1 MSRIE
6 SSEKLAD
13 GGQPALR
20 QSAAEQSVLRQSAA
34 EQPAS
39 GEAPASEQPAL
50 QQSSAEQPAARQSA
64 GTGGSSSASAVQMVR
79 LSKSRRWAALCV
91 LLLGMLVLSFD
102 MTIMDI
108 ALPSIAKDL
117 HPTADQ
123 QLWMVDVY
131 SLALAGLLVSC
142 SSISD
147 RIGRKRMFALGA
159 LAFCV
164 VSALVLFVK
173 TSYGVIAVRALMG
186 IAAAMMMPTTM
197 SMIRNIFD
205 DPKERALAVSAW
217 SIMGAVGGAVG
228 PILGGFL
235 LEHFSWHSAFLVN
248 VPLMGVAFAA
258 SIPLLPEITVE
269 KKGPWDLPAAVI
281 SLVGMVLLM
290 WSVKRMAATLS
301 LSDPLVVGALLAGI
315 VLMVLFFRRCMRMDE
330 PLIDVRLFSNKAFS
344 GGILT
349 AFGALFASAAIFYLV
364 SQWLQLVGGYS
375 PMEAGIRMLPVAITS
390 AVSGAAAPVLAMKT
404 GARPVMVGGVLL
416 AAVSM
421 LAIVAG
427 GLDITYS
434 YVAVSMALSGLSM
447 GAFSVGSTV
456 IMCSTPPESAAS
468 GAAFEEI
475 AYDLGNVLGV
485 ALLGSTAGIIYR
497 SGFSASEL
505 AAQGLTSAQVESV
518 LGSYGG
524 AVSVAQETGL
534 SSLISQGAL
543 SFNESLLFSAAVGFV
558 LLLLLA
564 FAVMR
569 FIPKGFSIA
578 EEGAE

>member
-6 SSEKLAD
+6 SSEKLAAGERFASEQIA

-20 QSAAEQSVLRQSAA
+20 QSASERRAPEQLPAGAGSAA
-34 EQPAS
+34 SVGIA
-39 GEAPASEQPAL
+39 
-50 QQSSAEQPAARQSA
+50 SA
-64 GTGGSSSASAVQMVR
+64 GTGNSASSVQMIH
-79 LSKSRRWAALCV
+79 LSKPRRWAALCV

-159 LAFCV
+159 LVFCA
-164 VSALVLFVK
+164 VSALILFVE

-197 SMIRNIFD
+197 SMIRNIFA
-205 DPKERALAVSAW
+205 DPKERAAAIAAW
-217 SIMGAVGGAVG
+217 SVMGAVGGAVG

-248 VPLMGVAFAA
+248 VPLMGAAFAA
-258 SIPLLPEITVE
+258 GIPLLPEITVE
-269 KKGPWDLPAAVI
+269 KKGPWDLPAAVV

-301 LSDPLVVGALLAGI
+301 LSDPLVAGALLAGI

-349 AFGALFASAAIFYLV
+349 AFGALFASAAIFYLL

-375 PMEAGIRMLPVAITS
+375 PMEAGIRMLPVAVTS
-390 AVSGAAAPVLAMKT
+390 AVSGAAAPALAMKA
-404 GARPVMVGGVLL
+404 GARPVMVGGILL

-427 GLDITYS
+427 GLDITYA
-434 YVAVSMALSGLSM
+434 YVATAMALSGLSM

-497 SGFSASEL
+497 SGFSATEL

-534 SSLISQGAL
+534 GALVSQGAL

-558 LLLLLA
+558 LLLILA
-564 FAVMR
+564 FVVAR

-578 EEGAE
+578 EEG

>member
-1 MSRIE
+1 MSHTE
-6 SSEKLAD
+6 SSEKLAA
-13 GGQPALR
+13 G
-20 QSAAEQSVLRQSAA
+20 

-39 GEAPASEQPAL
+39 GQSASERLAPQRSDGERSTLERVAGEQPAL
-50 QQSSAEQPAARQSA
+50 QQSSGA
-64 GTGGSSSASAVQMVR
+64 ASAVQMVR
-79 LSKSRRWAALCV
+79 LSKPRRWAALCV

-159 LAFCV
+159 LAFCT
-164 VSALVLFVK
+164 VSALVLFVE

-258 SIPLLPEITVE
+258 SIPLLPEITVD
-269 KKGPWDLPAAVI
+269 KKGPWDLPAAVT

-290 WSVKRMAATLS
+290 WSIKRMAATLS
-301 LSDPLVVGALLAGI
+301 LGDPLVVGALLAGI
-315 VLMVLFFRRCMRMDE
+315 VLMVLFFCRCMRMDE

-349 AFGALFASAAIFYLV
+349 AFGALFASAAIFYLL

-375 PMEAGIRMLPVAITS
+375 PMEAGIRMLPVAVTS
-390 AVSGAAAPVLAMKT
+390 AVSGAAAPMLAMKT

-427 GLDITYS
+427 GLDISYA
-434 YVAVSMALSGLSM
+434 YVAAAMALSGLSM

-456 IMCSTPPESAAS
+456 IMCLTPPESAAS

-475 AYDLGNVLGV
+475 AYDIGNVLGV
-485 ALLGSTAGIIYR
+485 ALLGSAAGIIYR
-497 SGFSASEL
+497 SGFSATEL
-505 AAQGLTSAQVESV
+505 AAQGLSSAQVNSV

-534 SSLISQGAL
+534 DSLISQGAF
-543 SFNESLLFSAAVGFV
+543 SFNESLVFSAMMGFV

-564 FAVMR
+564 FIVTH
-569 FIPKGFSIA
+569 FVPKGFSIA
-578 EEGAE
+578 EEGEGETAKQ

>member
-1 MSRIE
+1 MSHTE
-6 SSEKLAD
+6 SSEKLAA
-13 GGQPALR
+13 G
-20 QSAAEQSVLRQSAA
+20 

-39 GEAPASEQPAL
+39 GQSASERLAPQRSDGERSTLERVAGEQPAL
-50 QQSSAEQPAARQSA
+50 QQSSGA
-64 GTGGSSSASAVQMVR
+64 ASAVQMVR
-79 LSKSRRWAALCV
+79 LSKPRRWAALCV

-159 LAFCV
+159 LAFCT
-164 VSALVLFVK
+164 VSALVLFVE

-258 SIPLLPEITVE
+258 SIPLLPEITVD
-269 KKGPWDLPAAVI
+269 KKGPWDLPAAVT

-290 WSVKRMAATLS
+290 WSIKRMAATLS
-301 LSDPLVVGALLAGI
+301 LGDPLVVGALLAGI
-315 VLMVLFFRRCMRMDE
+315 VLMVLFFCRCMRMDE

-349 AFGALFASAAIFYLV
+349 AFGALFASAAIFYLL

-375 PMEAGIRMLPVAITS
+375 PMEAGIRMLPVAVTS
-390 AVSGAAAPVLAMKT
+390 AVSGAAAPMLAMKT

-427 GLDITYS
+427 GLDISYA
-434 YVAVSMALSGLSM
+434 YVAAAMALSGLSM

-475 AYDLGNVLGV
+475 AYDIGNVLGV
-485 ALLGSTAGIIYR
+485 ALLGSAAGIIYR
-497 SGFSASEL
+497 SGFSATEL
-505 AAQGLTSAQVESV
+505 AAQGLSSAQVNSV

-534 SSLISQGAL
+534 DSLISQGAF
-543 SFNESLLFSAAVGFV
+543 SFNESLVFSAMMGFV

-564 FAVMR
+564 FIVTH
-569 FIPKGFSIA
+569 FVPKGFSIA
-578 EEGAE
+578 EEGEGETAKQ

>member
-1 MSRIE
+1 MSHTE
-6 SSEKLAD
+6 SSEKLAA
-13 GGQPALR
+13 G
-20 QSAAEQSVLRQSAA
+20 

-39 GEAPASEQPAL
+39 GQSASERLAPQRSDGERSTLERVAGEQPAL
-50 QQSSAEQPAARQSA
+50 QQSSGA
-64 GTGGSSSASAVQMVR
+64 ASAVQMVR
-79 LSKSRRWAALCV
+79 LSKPRRWAALCV

-147 RIGRKRMFALGA
+147 RIGRRRMFALGA
-159 LAFCV
+159 LAFCT
-164 VSALVLFVK
+164 VSALVLFVE

-258 SIPLLPEITVE
+258 SIPLLPEITVD
-269 KKGPWDLPAAVI
+269 KKGPWDLPAAVT

-290 WSVKRMAATLS
+290 WSIKRMAATLS
-301 LSDPLVVGALLAGI
+301 LGDPLVVGALLAGI
-315 VLMVLFFRRCMRMDE
+315 VLMVLFFCRCMRMDE

-349 AFGALFASAAIFYLV
+349 AFGALFASAAIFYLL

-375 PMEAGIRMLPVAITS
+375 PMEAGIRMLPVAVTS
-390 AVSGAAAPVLAMKT
+390 AVSGAAAPMLAMKT

-427 GLDITYS
+427 GLDISYA
-434 YVAVSMALSGLSM
+434 YVAAAMALSGLSM

-475 AYDLGNVLGV
+475 AYDIGNVLGV
-485 ALLGSTAGIIYR
+485 ALLGSAAGIIYR
-497 SGFSASEL
+497 SGFSATEL
-505 AAQGLTSAQVESV
+505 AAQGLSSAQVNSV

-534 SSLISQGAL
+534 DSLISQGAF
-543 SFNESLLFSAAVGFV
+543 SFNESLVFSAMMGFV

-564 FAVMR
+564 FIVTH
-569 FIPKGFSIA
+569 FVPKGFSIA
-578 EEGAE
+578 EEGEGETAKQ

>member
-1 MSRIE
+1 MSHTE
-6 SSEKLAD
+6 SSEKLAA
-13 GGQPALR
+13 G
-20 QSAAEQSVLRQSAA
+20 

-39 GEAPASEQPAL
+39 GQSASERLAPQRSDGERSTLERVAGEQPAL
-50 QQSSAEQPAARQSA
+50 QQSSGA
-64 GTGGSSSASAVQMVR
+64 ASAVQMVR
-79 LSKSRRWAALCV
+79 LSKPRRWAALCV

-159 LAFCV
+159 LAFCT
-164 VSALVLFVK
+164 VSALVLFVE

-258 SIPLLPEITVE
+258 SIPLLPEITVD
-269 KKGPWDLPAAVI
+269 KKGPWDLPAAVT

-290 WSVKRMAATLS
+290 WSIKRMAATLS
-301 LSDPLVVGALLAGI
+301 LGDPLVAGALLAGI
-315 VLMVLFFRRCMRMDE
+315 VLMVLFFCRCMRMDE

-349 AFGALFASAAIFYLV
+349 AFGALFASAAIFYLL

-375 PMEAGIRMLPVAITS
+375 PMEAGIRMLPVAVTS
-390 AVSGAAAPVLAMKT
+390 AVSGAAAPMLAMKT

-427 GLDITYS
+427 GLDISYA
-434 YVAVSMALSGLSM
+434 YVAAAMALSGLSM

-475 AYDLGNVLGV
+475 AYDIGNVLGV
-485 ALLGSTAGIIYR
+485 ALLGSAAGIIYR
-497 SGFSASEL
+497 SGFSATEL
-505 AAQGLTSAQVESV
+505 AAQGLSSAQVNSV

-534 SSLISQGAL
+534 DSLISQGAF
-543 SFNESLLFSAAVGFV
+543 SFNESLVFSAMMGFV

-564 FAVMR
+564 FIVTH
-569 FIPKGFSIA
+569 FVPKGFSIA
-578 EEGAE
+578 EEGEGEMAKQ

>member
-6 SSEKLAD
+6 SSEKLAA
-13 GGQPALR
+13 G
-20 QSAAEQSVLRQSAA
+20 
-34 EQPAS
+34 
-39 GEAPASEQPAL
+39 EQPAL
-50 QQSSAEQPAARQSA
+50 QQAPAGEQPALQQAAAPQPALGQAPVAA
-64 GTGGSSSASAVQMVR
+64 GSSASAVQMVR

-147 RIGRKRMFALGA
+147 RIGRKKMFALGA

-164 VSALVLFVK
+164 VSALVLFVE

-269 KKGPWDLPAAVI
+269 KKGPWDLPAAAI
-281 SLVGMVLLM
+281 SLVGMVALM
-290 WSVKRMAATLS
+290 WSIKRMAATLS
-301 LSDPLVVGALLAGI
+301 LSDPLVVGALLAGV
-315 VLMVLFFRRCMRMDE
+315 VLMALFFRRCMRMDE

-349 AFGALFASAAIFYLV
+349 AFGALFASAAIFYLL

-427 GLDITYS
+427 GLDITYA
-434 YVAVSMALSGLSM
+434 YVAVAMALSGLSM

-475 AYDLGNVLGV
+475 AYDIGNVLGV
-485 ALLGSTAGIIYR
+485 ALLGSVAGIIYR
-497 SGFSASEL
+497 SGFSAADL
-505 AAQGLTSAQVESV
+505 VAQGLTSAQVSSV

-534 SSLISQGAL
+534 DSLVSQGAF
-543 SFNESLLFSAAVGFV
+543 SFNESLVFSAMMGFV

-564 FAVMR
+564 FIVAR

-578 EEGAE
+578 EEDEGETAKQ